1 MGDTNEPSPESNGK
15 VQRNIQKYGL
25 TGIGDDLV
33 TRWTADDDRMSLRAL
48 ADLFNKAMLEAAIK
62 DQGITPLLGRV
73 ETVYDILTSE
83 DTTSGTRIQAKNE
96 LRQDGVNVEELT
108 SDFVTRQAIH
118 TYLTKNRGAE
128 YDDNDADPLKRR
140 QAELQ
145 RLESRHTAVA
155 ERSLESLRNAG
166 ELSLGQ
172 FQVLVSLQ
180 VQCSDCGT
188 QYQMS
193 ELLDRGGCECSP

>member
-193 ELLDRGGCECSP
+193 ELLERGGCECSP